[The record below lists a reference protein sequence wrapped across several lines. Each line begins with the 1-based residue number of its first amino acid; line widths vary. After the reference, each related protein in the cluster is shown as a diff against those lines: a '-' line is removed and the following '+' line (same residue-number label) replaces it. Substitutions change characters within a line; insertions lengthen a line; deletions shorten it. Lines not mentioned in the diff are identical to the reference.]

1 MNRTTA
7 GKFRTSIAL
16 DPETH
21 AWLSAQATGYR
32 GMGDLIEKLVHERR
46 TVEGLETRLER
57 IELVVGRLDK
67 CL

>member
-1 MNRTTA
+1 MSKTTA

-16 DPETH
+16 DPDTH

-32 GMGDLIEKLVHERR
+32 GIGNVIEKLVHDRR
-46 TVEGLETRLER
+46 TVEGLKTQLDR
-57 IELVVGRLDK
+57 IERLIGGRQ

>member
-32 GMGDLIEKLVHERR
+32 GIGDLIEKLVHERC
-46 TVEGLETRLER
+46 TVEVLKTQLDR
-57 IELVVGRLDK
+57 IEHLIGGEQ
-67 CL
+67 CS